1 MLAVVIPLV
10 VIIIVAGALAYMKF
24 RKMPQEEQN
33 DGQGRRYTMDEV
45 SSFHLFGALWPPIFA
60 IVSYYRI
67 AYHC

>member
-24 RKMPQEEQN
+24 RKMPQGEQN

-45 SSFHLFGALWPPIFA
+45 SSFHLFGAL
-60 IVSYYRI
+60 
-67 AYHC
+67 